1 MLITAF
7 LSIFG
12 FVQGPLPNAPAD
24 RRDDRAFQVLIAKLV
39 AYMQRFYG
47 ESAFTFN
54 VEISVNAIAHSWVL
68 RKTNRGVDMK
78 KWTGGLAISAAVS
91 LIFAAPAQACWSNAE
106 EDAAKI
112 ANLNQM
118 MMVSALRCRF
128 GKENFLSDYNRFVK
142 NNNALLG
149 DQNAV
154 IKDRFARVNGAAAA
168 EREMDRYSIGQANRY
183 GGGVEGLDCGQLQD
197 IAHRLASDRFSV
209 SNLATFADEN
219 AEQPKLPGGRCGVSI
234 ASRR

>member
-1 MLITAF
+1 MVIIAF
-7 LSIFG
+7 LPFLGLFLSRW
-12 FVQGPLPNAPAD
+12 PNASAN
-24 RRDDRAFQVLIAKLV
+24 RRYRRAFQVLIVNNV
-39 AYMQRFYG
+39 AQKPRYHG
-47 ESAFTFN
+47 EFGFTFN
-54 VEISVNAIAHSWVL
+54 VEISVNAIAHSCFL
-68 RKTNRGVDMK
+68 RRANRGVEMK

-142 NNNALLG
+142 SNNGLLG

-154 IKDRFARVNGAAAA
+154 IKSRFARVSGAATA
-168 EREMDRYSIGQANRY
+168 ERELDRYSIGLANRY
-183 GGGVEGLDCGQLQD
+183 GGGVEGLDCVQLQN
-197 IAHRLASDRFSV
+197 IAHRLANDRFNAS
-209 SNLATFADEN
+209 SLAAFADQN
-219 AEQPKLPGGRCGVSI
+219 ADLPKLPGGSCGVTI
-234 ASRR
+234 ASRH